1 MTDNSFLEKLD
12 VTPLVEKVVLT
23 LVTWAEDF
31 FALLPNLAVAAL
43 VFALAWLFGRLL
55 QRAFSSALKSLGAD
69 NVQVVDLLAG
79 LLRIT
84 VVCIGLFIALGILHL
99 DKTVTSLL
107 AGVGVIGIGLG
118 FALQDL
124 TANFMAG
131 IMMSIRRYPF
141 VNGDL
146 IETNS
151 VMGVVEKLDLR
162 STSVRKMTGEL
173 VIVPNKDI
181 FQKPLT
187 NFSES
192 GQRRVDLEVGVAYRE
207 DLERVRDIAMRAGTG
222 VKERLPDREVE
233 VFFTEFADSAVTFVV
248 RMWVAY
254 PQHVEFMRSRSEL
267 IIAIKKAFDAE
278 DIKIP
283 FPIRTLEFGD
293 VGGERLS
300 DMLLHAKRDRAS
312 DAGAPI

>member
-1 MTDNSFLEKLD
+1 MLI
-12 VTPLVEKVVLT
+12 
-23 LVTWAEDF
+23 
-31 FALLPNLAVAAL
+31 
-43 VFALAWLFGRLL
+43 G
-55 QRAFSSALKSLGAD
+55 LGAD
-69 NVQVVDLLAG
+69 NIQVVDLLAG
-79 LLRIT
+79 VVRI
-84 VVCIGLFIALGILHL
+84 VVVGVGLFVALGILHL

-131 IMMSIRRYPF
+131 IMMSVRRYPF

-151 VMGVVEKLDLR
+151 VMGVVEKLYLR
-162 STSVRKMTGEL
+162 STSLRKPTGEL

-181 FQKPLT
+181 FQRPLT

-192 GQRRVDLEVGVAYRE
+192 DKRRVDVEAGVAYRE
-207 DLERVRDIAMRAGTG
+207 DLERVRDVVLRAARD
-222 VKERLPDREVE
+222 VQPRLPEREVE
-233 VFFTEFADSAVTFVV
+233 VYFTSFGDSAINFVV
-248 RMWVAY
+248 RMWAPY
-254 PQHVEFMRSRSEL
+254 KSHVEFLRARSEL
-267 IIAIKKAFDAE
+267 IIAIKRAFDAE

-293 VGGERLS
+293 VGGERLT
-300 DMLLHAKRDRAS
+300 DMLVQSRRERALEPQEKS
-312 DAGAPI
+312 